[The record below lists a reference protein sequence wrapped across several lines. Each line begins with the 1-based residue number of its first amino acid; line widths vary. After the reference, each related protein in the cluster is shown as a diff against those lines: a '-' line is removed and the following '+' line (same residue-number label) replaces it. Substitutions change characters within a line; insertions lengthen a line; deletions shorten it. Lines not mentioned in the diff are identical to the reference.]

1 MGDRMSSEQG
11 PNTETVT
18 AERSQRWWRK
28 PAVLVPLVL
37 LLVIV
42 LAIGAWLFQPWKLF
56 TDEVVD
62 EALPLPAAASSAPT
76 NPGTTPEPTPE
87 PQVLAKGRFIS
98 HEHETTGR
106 AEVLQLPDGKRV
118 LRFEDLQTSNGP
130 DLKVWLAAA
139 PVIPGTDGWFVFDD
153 DEFEDLGPLKGN
165 IGNQNYRIPDSVDLK
180 QLSSV
185 SIWCDRFS
193 VSFGAA
199 ELKLVD

>member
-1 MGDRMSSEQG
+1 MSSEQG

-28 PAVLVPLVL
+28 PTVLVPLVL

-165 IGNQNYRIPDSVDLK
+165 IGNQNYRIPDSVDLT

-199 ELKLVD
+199 ELKLVG

>member
-1 MGDRMSSEQG
+1 MGDRMSGEQS
-11 PNTETVT
+11 PPTQTAT
-18 AERSQRWWRK
+18 AERSPRWWRK
-28 PAVLVPLVL
+28 PAVLVPLVV

-42 LAIGAWLFQPWKLF
+42 LALGAWLFQPWKLF

-76 NPGTTPEPTPE
+76 NPNATPEPTPE

-106 AEVLQLPDGKRV
+106 AEVLQLPDGNRV

-153 DEFEDLGPLKGN
+153 DEFKDLGSLKGN
-165 IGNQNYRIPDSVDLK
+165 IGNQNYRIPESVDLK

-199 ELKLVD
+199 ELKPIV

>member
-1 MGDRMSSEQG
+1 MSSEQG

-28 PAVLVPLVL
+28 PTVLVPLVM

-62 EALPLPAAASSAPT
+62 EALPLPAAASSATT
-76 NPGTTPEPTPE
+76 NPGTTPEPTPQ

-118 LRFEDLQTSNGP
+118 LRVEDLQTSNGP

>member
-1 MGDRMSSEQG
+1 MSSEQG

-62 EALPLPAAASSAPT
+62 EALPLPAAATSTPT
-76 NPGTTPEPTPE
+76 NPGTTPEPTPD

-199 ELKLVD
+199 ELKLVG

>member
-1 MGDRMSSEQG
+1 MSSEQG
-11 PNTETVT
+11 PPTQTVT
-18 AERSQRWWRK
+18 AERSQRWWRR

-42 LAIGAWLFQPWKLF
+42 LTIGAWLFQPWKLF

-76 NPGTTPEPTPE
+76 SPGTTPEPTPE

-118 LRFEDLQTSNGP
+118 LRFEDLKTSNGP

>member
-1 MGDRMSSEQG
+1 MSSEQG

>member
-1 MGDRMSSEQG
+1 MSSEQG
-11 PNTETVT
+11 PKIETV
-18 AERSQRWWRK
+18 AEERSQRWWRK

-76 NPGTTPEPTPE
+76 NPGTTPEPTPQ

-118 LRFEDLQTSNGP
+118 LRVEDLQTSNGP

-165 IGNQNYRIPDSVDLK
+165 IGNQNYRIPDSVDLN

>member
-1 MGDRMSSEQG
+1 MSSEQD

-28 PAVLVPLVL
+28 PAVLIPLAL

-199 ELKLVD
+199 ELKLVG

>member
-1 MGDRMSSEQG
+1 MGDRMSSEQD

-62 EALPLPAAASSAPT
+62 EALPLPAAATSAPT

-118 LRFEDLQTSNGP
+118 LRFEDLKTSNGP

>member
-1 MGDRMSSEQG
+1 MSSEQG
-11 PNTETVT
+11 PKIETVT

-28 PAVLVPLVL
+28 PTVLVPLVL

-165 IGNQNYRIPDSVDLK
+165 IGNQNYRIPDSVDLT

-199 ELKLVD
+199 ELKLVG

>member
-28 PAVLVPLVL
+28 PTVLVPLVL

>member
-1 MGDRMSSEQG
+1 MSSEQG

-28 PAVLVPLVL
+28 PTVLVPLVL

-118 LRFEDLQTSNGP
+118 LRVEDLQTSNGP

-199 ELKLVD
+199 ELKLVG

>member
-1 MGDRMSSEQG
+1 MSSEQG

-106 AEVLQLPDGKRV
+106 AEVLQLLDGKRV

>member
-28 PAVLVPLVL
+28 PTVLVPLVM

-62 EALPLPAAASSAPT
+62 EALPLPAAASSATT
-76 NPGTTPEPTPE
+76 NPGTTPEPTPQ

-118 LRFEDLQTSNGP
+118 LRLEDLQTSNGP

>member
-1 MGDRMSSEQG
+1 MSSEQG

-28 PAVLVPLVL
+28 PTVLVPLVL

-106 AEVLQLPDGKRV
+106 TEVLQLPDGKRV

>member
-1 MGDRMSSEQG
+1 MSSEQG

-28 PAVLVPLVL
+28 PTVLVPLVL

-62 EALPLPAAASSAPT
+62 EALPLPAAATSAPT
-76 NPGTTPEPTPE
+76 RPGTTPEPTPE

-118 LRFEDLQTSNGP
+118 LRFEDLKTSNGP
-130 DLKVWLAAA
+130 DLTVWLAAA

-199 ELKLVD
+199 ELKLFD

>member
-11 PNTETVT
+11 PKIETVT

>member
-1 MGDRMSSEQG
+1 MSSEQG

-28 PAVLVPLVL
+28 PTVLVPLVL

-199 ELKLVD
+199 ELKLVG

>member
-1 MGDRMSSEQG
+1 MSSEQG
-11 PNTETVT
+11 PKIETVT

-28 PAVLVPLVL
+28 PTVLVPLVL

-76 NPGTTPEPTPE
+76 NPGTTPEPRPE

>member
-28 PAVLVPLVL
+28 PTVLVPLVL

-42 LAIGAWLFQPWKLF
+42 LAVGAWLFQPWKLF

-199 ELKLVD
+199 ELKLVG